1 MSHIEEFLEAVAT
14 PTAAHRRGDITSV
27 WDCYNAASKSA
38 KIYRSQ
44 VKTPR
49 RRISYYAGD
58 MQVAAEEQEHKKVL
72 ESMVSVQWHVY
83 RCSPLWN
90 VKWKSQDKNTAR
102 KQNTSSS
109 TNGDLTIN
117 VMRMLEN
124 QVSREYDEKEL
135 KRYGRIIAG
144 YVATHS
150 VSGQDIPYKVELEA
164 IKGLKGSTT
173 DNDALKI
180 TVYTSMFDEEKQIFL
195 GLLCGI
201 EAAEIQTQSIDCVNL
216 PVFLTVGNADTRER
230 VIYGLEKC
238 FDCNIAPMILPD
250 EELRWMSAMWA
261 GLELEETDD
270 VVDDDIEQSDENVKG
285 EKSKKKGKVKKK
297 PKRKALSK
305 EFKMSFAVPECHGSS
320 KKIRH
325 ITCVYPIDQIIK
337 VWKHIHSSS
346 DSEFADTEMEQFHS
360 LMRNF
365 IKTDIKIDLE
375 ALELIQISLPIMK
388 AGRAGIVRF
397 ESCDHVKVV
406 LRYMTELCQGNMF
419 QADPTLSALVQDNT
433 MEWDN

>member
-1 MSHIEEFLEAVAT
+1 MFETGHLF
-14 PTAAHRRGDITSV
+14 SV
-27 WDCYNAASKSA
+27 
-38 KIYRSQ
+38 
-44 VKTPR
+44 
-49 RRISYYAGD
+49 
-58 MQVAAEEQEHKKVL
+58 
-72 ESMVSVQWHVY
+72 
-83 RCSPLWN
+83 
-90 VKWKSQDKNTAR
+90 
-102 KQNTSSS
+102 
-109 TNGDLTIN
+109 
-117 VMRMLEN
+117 LEN

-270 VVDDDIEQSDENVKG
+270 IEQSDENVKG

-297 PKRKALSK
+297 LKRKALSK

-337 VWKHIHSSS
+337 VNIYITK
-346 DSEFADTEMEQFHS
+346 
-360 LMRNF
+360 
-365 IKTDIKIDLE
+365 
-375 ALELIQISLPIMK
+375 
-388 AGRAGIVRF
+388 
-397 ESCDHVKVV
+397 
-406 LRYMTELCQGNMF
+406 
-419 QADPTLSALVQDNT
+419 
-433 MEWDN
+433 